1 MSSKPAIKWFIFML
15 LRQTRIM
22 KTRKYFSNRRSH
34 RRFSL
39 KSVVK
44 IFTKFVGN
52 HLCRSLFLIK
62 RDSGTGIPFSCE
74 FCQIFENSVLPE
86 HLRETV
92 YSQSSTNFQILHC
105 IISALRYYAYSQ
117 KSLFL
122 KGSFLVT

>member
-1 MSSKPAIKWFIFML
+1 MVHFYVT
-15 LRQTRIM
+15 QTN
-22 KTRKYFSNRRSH
+22 KNNETRKHFSNRRSH

-74 FCQIFENSVLPE
+74 FCQIFENSVLPD

>member
-22 KTRKYFSNRRSH
+22 KTRKHFSNRRSH

-92 YSQSSTNFQILHC
+92 YSQSSTNFQILPC